1 MSAVGPADDRPT
13 LDLACLDPRCRR
25 AALVSTGGNHC
36 EVWRGSR
43 KKRFRSGRESYT
55 EFVIKFARDRY
66 SEAETRVLAR
76 QYQLLRDAL
85 GSMVPKALFVRSCI
99 DGEPNLVVLARAV
112 NVWFNIANPANREEA
127 IGLLRENGLARAQL
141 RRFLRVAQE
150 WRQGPNPRVVDLY
163 GLDNL
168 VMDNRRRIRFI
179 DSFYPFYFEDMLHIL
194 GGERDFELEEKI
206 RVSLSRLAYLDDILA
221 AADVAAVDGRGGA
234 EG

>member
-1 MSAVGPADDRPT
+1 MSAGGAESDRPT

-43 KKRFRSGRESYT
+43 KKRYRSGRESYI

-66 SEAETRVLAR
+66 SEAEARVLVR
-76 QYQLLRDAL
+76 QYQMLRDAL
-85 GSMVPKALFVRSCI
+85 GSMVPKALFVRSCV
-99 DGEPNLVVLARAV
+99 DGEPNLVVFARAV
-112 NVWFNIANPANREEA
+112 NIWFNIANPANREEA
-127 IGLLRENGLARAQL
+127 IGLLRDNGLARAQL
-141 RRFLRVAQE
+141 RRFLRVAGA

-179 DSFYPFYFEDMLHIL
+179 DSFYPFYFEDMLHLL
-194 GGERDFELEEKI
+194 GGERDYELEEKI
-206 RVSLSRLAYLDDILA
+206 RVSLSRLAYLGDILD
-221 AADVAAVDGRGGA
+221 AADASARGTRGPTLA
-234 EG
+234 